1 MSEEQQ
7 KSYYAIIPA
16 NVRYDPD
23 LTPNAKLLYGEI
35 TALANEKGFCWAT
48 NDYFAKLYK
57 VTPRTIT
64 GLINNL
70 RTKNY
75 IRCELVYKPNS
86 KEIEQRRIY
95 ITPIEDKF
103 DTYRNNFPEGIEK
116 NMQYPIEK
124 NFQENITYLNNTYF
138 NNTSNKKKKLVK
150 ENKFNPYK
158 QRYFENDELNSIFID
173 FLELRK
179 ELKAKNT
186 ERAIKSLLKTLSEYD
201 DDTKYK
207 MIENSITN
215 SWKGVFPLKQE
226 RGTKPIRQEQ
236 VPSWMGKDIKPI
248 PNSPEEQ
255 KEIDDLFIE
264 FQDP

>member
-1 MSEEQQ
+1 MSEEQL

-35 TALANEKGFCWAT
+35 TALTNEKGYCWAS
-48 NDYFAKLYK
+48 NKYFANLYK
-57 VTPRTIT
+57 CTPQAISKWIKILEKKRYITIEY
-64 GLINNL
+64 IYKNN
-70 RTKNY
+70 T
-75 IRCELVYKPNS
+75 
-86 KEIEQRRIY
+86 KEIEQRI
-95 ITPIEDKF
+95 ICLVDKVSTNI
-103 DTYRNNFPEGIEK
+103 DRVSTNVSRVSTNDLEGYQQKVKENNTSSNNTF
-116 NMQYPIEK
+116 
-124 NFQENITYLNNTYF
+124 NNTYYL
-138 NNTSNKKKKLVK
+138 NK
-150 ENKFNPYK
+150 
-158 QRYFENDELNSIFID
+158 ELNDIFID

-186 ERAIKSLLKTLSEYD
+186 ERAIKSLLKTLSQYD
-201 DDTKYK
+201 DETKFK

-226 RGTKPIRQEQ
+226 RGNKPIREEQ
-236 VPSWMGKDIKPI
+236 VPSWMGKDIKAI

-255 KEIDDLFIE
+255 KEINDLFIE